1 VALVAT
7 AVLVPVLVALVVLV
21 NVLGGSDGS
30 GGSKVADVSGPTTAA
45 PREDLPVVTV
55 PTPAVTPAADASCPG
70 FLQTL
75 PDTLVD
81 DPSRRVSSA
90 SPYVRAWGDP
100 AVVLVCGAD
109 RPAGFTVSVGLIQID
124 AVQWYVDTSDPKTVV
139 WTAVDRPVYVQVRV
153 PASED
158 SATVTEISG
167 HLSATLPAQQPQPGG

>member
-1 VALVAT
+1 
-7 AVLVPVLVALVVLV
+7 VPVLVALVVLV

-109 RPAGFTVSVGLIQID
+109 RPAGFTVSAGLIQID